1 MTRTPSFNRLPDR
14 ALEEY
19 EKTAE
24 CDWQDGVPLFELLNR
39 INRVAVQFLPEED
52 QRPSRVKRLYSERSF
67 RHYQTLGCIDPAEKE
82 GRRSIYQYRH
92 FVQALLVRK
101 LLWERV
107 PSEQIAVVMSRRAT
121 EETEQM
127 FLGGTE
133 MVVRTSGGE
142 DGPVRHH
149 SRVSR
154 PVETWRRVQVMPG
167 VELHLRNDLPAL
179 GEAELKEL
187 LVKLETTLRGNLR

>member
-1 MTRTPSFNRLPDR
+1 MTRSPSFNRIPNR

-19 EKTAE
+19 ERTAE
-24 CDWQDGVPLFELLNR
+24 NDWQEGVPLFELLNR

-107 PSEQIAVVMSRRAT
+107 PSEQIAMVMSRRAT

-133 MVVRTSGGE
+133 MVAKAGGSGA
-142 DGPVRHH
+142 PHALR
-149 SRVSR
+149 SFSQVSI
-154 PVETWRRVQVMPG
+154 ETWKRVWVMPG

-187 LVKLETTLRGNLR
+187 LVSLETALRGNLR

>member
-1 MTRTPSFNRLPDR
+1 MTRSPSFNRIPNR

-19 EKTAE
+19 ERTAE
-24 CDWQDGVPLFELLNR
+24 NDWQEGVPLFELLNR

-107 PSEQIAVVMSRRAT
+107 PSEQIAMVMSRRAT

-133 MVVRTSGGE
+133 VVAKAGGS
-142 DGPVRHH
+142 DAPHVWR
-149 SRVSR
+149 SFSQVSI
-154 PVETWRRVQVMPG
+154 ETWKRVWVMPG